1 MRSSLAICG
10 AVLAVVVIT
19 AAAGQEKAGVL
30 PMDASHCPTDHPI
43 KGYTSKQ
50 SDGAGVFYTPDSSA
64 YGKAKAERCFATEA
78 EARSAGYRA
87 GREERSPGGERSRS
101 GKRP

>member
-1 MRSSLAICG
+1 MRSSLAIRG
-10 AVLAVVVIT
+10 AVLAAVVVT
-19 AAAGQEKAGVL
+19 AASGHEKAGVA
-30 PMDASHCPTDHPI
+30 PVDASHCPADHPI

-50 SDGAGVFYTPDSSA
+50 SDGGGVFYTPDSSV

-87 GREERSPGGERSRS
+87 GRGEKSPGGERSRS
-101 GKRP
+101 SKRP